1 MDPRSRLAASRAGIA
16 LVIAATSGLHC
27 NSIQE
32 AIEEEAEERARE
44 QAGAGNPGDNSG
56 PSPDADAISV
66 NSLAPSSGS
75 IEGGQLVE
83 VIGSGFEPGFEVS
96 FGGAT
101 VPLADIQWQDANTIL
116 VLRHP
121 PFGGVGPV
129 DIAVRRPGSD
139 EAGVLPAGFRY
150 FRAPRLTSVS
160 PSRGPTSGGS
170 TITLTGQGFVE
181 GTEVILGADTQ
192 AEATLIDE
200 TTLQAI
206 TPELPIGF
214 LSIAVRNVNGSATL
228 PDAYQTFSPVRLNE
242 IRPVVGDT
250 AGGTNLLVV
259 GTGFV
264 PESRVTVGD
273 VEYAQALNNVRET
286 ELSVIAGPGAEGAVD
301 VGVENGNGSDA
312 LKDAFVYVNFSDPG
326 SRIVAVTPSSDLVE
340 GGREVSVVGVG
351 FDDPSLDVFFG
362 AARADCVLQSTRLIR
377 CIAPPGIGTV
387 DVEVVSNS
395 GTLRLKD
402 SFTYVPLAI
411 DAMVDDRG
419 AIAGGTY
426 VKLYGDGFDEDIEV
440 LLDGEPARDIV
451 ALSTTQLTFRTPPG
465 NPGPAEVRIE
475 SRGVARSRPEL
486 FTYFDPADEVLWTS
500 GGPIDGTVNIT
511 VIDSVSDLPL
521 ADAFVML
528 GSEAEPL
535 YSGTTNARGQITFS
549 GPDVLGPL
557 TVTAAKTDFAAF
569 SYVDVN
575 AQNLRLL
582 TIGIPPPSEPSPGGG
597 GGEAVEPPVIRG
609 TVLRVKDQF
618 NADDDVVRVTTSAA
632 LLGFPL
638 PDPGLEAELINNGD
652 YQLVS
657 RDGDL
662 VVIALV
668 GTPDPDTGRFQV
680 KTMGFAGPLAVENG
694 RVYDG
699 IDIRVDTPLDTDL
712 VLSFDD
718 APVASRVDPD
728 YPGDSPDTAQARV
741 YYDFGSAG
749 VHQMAELRRT
759 GTTVLSI
766 PMPRFLPT
774 PLTSTPFVIDAG
786 VYLGVPNS
794 FDPERPTLDF
804 PFSTFAVGPRVDSRE
819 PVSVGPLL
827 GVLDNVSPQ
836 DSDTVGRDEP
846 LRIETIVNQPLPAA
860 TANVLRLERSTDF
873 SRVTEWFI
881 VTAGTSNVAVLPPPA
896 IPGLGVPEGSYTMR
910 MQRYRVEGAGFN
922 QLDLEGLLRAD
933 AAAQHFALFEL
944 E

>member
-1 MDPRSRLAASRAGIA
+1 MNLRARLAACCAGVA
-16 LVIAATSGLHC
+16 LAIAAMSGLHC

-44 QAGAGNPGDNSG
+44 QAGSGDPGDNSG
-56 PSPDADAISV
+56 PSPNADAINV

-75 IEGGQLVE
+75 VEGGQLVE
-83 VIGSGFEPGFEVS
+83 VIGSGFEPGLEVL
-96 FGGAT
+96 FGGAA

-121 PFGGVGPV
+121 AFGGVGAV
-129 DIAVRRPGSD
+129 DVAVRRPGSD
-139 EAGVLPAGFRY
+139 EFGVLLAGFRY
-150 FRAPRLTSVS
+150 FRTPRLTSVS
-160 PSRGPTSGGS
+160 PIRGPVSGGS
-170 TITLTGQGFVE
+170 TITLTGEGFVD
-181 GTEVILGADTQ
+181 GTEVIFGANTQ

-200 TTLQAI
+200 TTVQAV
-206 TPELPIGF
+206 TPELPSGL
-214 LSIAVRNVNGSATL
+214 LSITIRNVNGSATL
-228 PDAYQTFSPVRLNE
+228 PDAYQTFSPVRLSE
-242 IRPVVGDT
+242 IRPVIGNT
-250 AGGTNLLVV
+250 AGGTNLLVR

-264 PESRVTVGD
+264 PDSRVTLGD
-273 VEYAQALNNVRET
+273 VEYSEALNNLQET
-286 ELSVIAGPGAEGAVD
+286 ELLVVAGPGTEGAVD
-301 VGVENGNGSDA
+301 VAVENENGSDA
-312 LKDAFVYVNFSDPG
+312 LRNAFVYVDFSDPD

-340 GGREVSVVGVG
+340 GGREISIVGVG

-362 AARADCVLQSTRLIR
+362 GARADCILQSTRLIR
-377 CIAPPGIGTV
+377 CIAPPGTGTV
-387 DVEVVSNS
+387 DIEVVSS
-395 GTLRLKD
+395 TGTLRRED
-402 SFTYVPLAI
+402 GFTYVPLAI

-426 VKLYGDGFDEDIEV
+426 VTLYGDGFDEDVEV
-440 LLDGEPARDIV
+440 SLDGMPARDVV
-451 ALSTTQLTFRTPPG
+451 ARSATEITFRTPPG
-465 NPGPAEVRIE
+465 SPGPAEVRVE

-486 FTYFDPADEVLWTS
+486 FTYFDPALEVLWTS

-528 GSEAEPL
+528 GTEAKPL

-597 GGEAVEPPVIRG
+597 GGTVEPPLIRG

-638 PDPGLEAELINNGD
+638 PDPGLDAELINNGD

-657 RDGDL
+657 RNGDL

-712 VLSFDD
+712 VLNFDN
-718 APVASRVDPD
+718 APVASRVEPD
-728 YPGDSPDTAQARV
+728 YSGASPDTAQARV

-749 VHQMAELRRT
+749 VHQMAEVRRT
-759 GTTVLSI
+759 GATVLRV
-766 PMPRFLPT
+766 PMPRFLPA

-786 VYLGVPNS
+786 VYLGIPNA
-794 FDPERPTLDF
+794 FEPERPTLDF

-827 GVLDNVSPQ
+827 GVLDNVVPA
-836 DSDTVGRDEP
+836 DSGVVSRDQP
-846 LRIETIVNQPLPAA
+846 LRIETMVNQPFPAA
-860 TANVLRLERSTDF
+860 TANVLRLERSTSF

-881 VTAGTSNVAVLPPPA
+881 VTAGTENVAVLPPPDV
-896 IPGLGVPEGSYTMR
+896 PGLGVPQGSYTMR